1 MAAVCYNNFKYY
13 KKEFTENSGDGEHV
27 LTICYDYAQCQ
38 HCNALLLITSC
49 LTHYAGAGAWLVV
62 KVG

>member
-1 MAAVCYNNFKYY
+1 MTAVCYFKFY
-13 KKEFTENSGDGEHV
+13 SGDGEHV
-27 LTICYDYAQCQ
+27 LTLCYDYAQCQ
-38 HCNALLLITSC
+38 QCNALLLITSC

>member
-1 MAAVCYNNFKYY
+1 MTAVCYNNFKFY
-13 KKEFTENSGDGEHV
+13 SGDGEHV
-27 LTICYDYAQCQ
+27 LTLCYDYAQCQ
-38 HCNALLLITSC
+38 QCNALLLITSC